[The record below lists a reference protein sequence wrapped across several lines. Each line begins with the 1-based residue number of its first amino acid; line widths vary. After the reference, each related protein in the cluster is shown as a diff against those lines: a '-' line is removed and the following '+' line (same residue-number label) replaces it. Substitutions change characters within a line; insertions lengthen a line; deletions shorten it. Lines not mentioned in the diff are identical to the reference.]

1 MDRAGWWFG
10 SRGASEAD
18 AFRALLIRIW
28 RKETALAGHLA
39 ERARAVRFAPD
50 RVRLEE
56 MAERETRNAHA
67 LAGEIDSPEAL
78 LAVAAG
84 PRPGTLTATKLGLDL
99 NDMEDL
105 GSLYRRA
112 GTAAPNPVLHEK
124 LRALAEAEAATSQTI
139 RGILGRM
146 DSYVTDQQEP
156 GGVSASRE
164 GHRSRPVR

>member
-1 MDRAGWWFG
+1 VVFG
-10 SRGASEAD
+10 SRGPSEAD

-56 MAERETRNAHA
+56 MAERESRNAQV
-67 LAGEIDSPEAL
+67 LAGEIEGPEAL

-84 PRPGTLTATKLGLDL
+84 PRPGALTATKLGLDL
-99 NDMEDL
+99 DDMEDL

-112 GTAAPNPVLHEK
+112 GTVTSNAILHEK
-124 LRALAEAEAATSQTI
+124 LKALAEHEAATPQTI
-139 RGILGRM
+139 RGILSRM
-146 DSYVTDQQEP
+146 DSYVTDRQ
-156 GGVSASRE
+156 
-164 GHRSRPVR
+164 